1 MRPSS
6 IWFSFVRI
14 SEIPFHSLGCGLI
27 EGREVTTQQA
37 ELWFLSETFV
47 KKKGKNKEPV

>member
-6 IWFSFVRI
+6 IFFPFFRI
-14 SEIPFHSLGCGLI
+14 SEIAFHSLGCGLA

-47 KKKGKNKEPV
+47 KRRGKNKEPI